1 MRIPS
6 LIGLLG
12 ALQQRGLT
20 AQHLTTFVALC
31 QARHTGA
38 VVFHLR
44 EGRIQLVEG
53 MALRQGARDGS
64 PEDSERREAW
74 ALR

>member
-12 ALQQRGLT
+12 TLQQHGLT

-31 QARHTGA
+31 QARHTGS

-53 MALRQGARDGS
+53 VASCRAPMDAFANDPDARD
-64 PEDSERREAW
+64 PW

>member
-1 MRIPS
+1 MRVPS

-12 ALQQRGLT
+12 FLQQYGLT
-20 AQHLTTFVALC
+20 AQHLTTFVAFC
-31 QARHTGA
+31 QARHTGS

-53 MALRQGARDGS
+53 VPSRQDPRDAF
-64 PEDSERREAW
+64 EAGPVSMDTW